1 MRFHLPGN
9 LGLILLLYLAGLFV
23 APPSAQ
29 ETLPPRLQIGINLLP
44 AVVAANNSLSSIE
57 QDKKLPI
64 YLVYRDNEHLAEIL
78 RVNLGRI
85 DRIRKRL
92 IEIIPISLD
101 DLLVLDPEPY
111 SAIFISEQMDSR
123 LPELI
128 EFSHRQRALLFS
140 PFKGDVERGVATGF
154 RVTDKVLPM
163 VNMESLKLSKIQLKA
178 FFLRIAVQHE

>member
-44 AVVAANNSLSSIE
+44 AVIAANNSLSSIE

-64 YLVYRDNEHLAEIL
+64 YLVYRDNAHLAGML
-78 RVNLGRI
+78 QANLGRI
-85 DRIRKRL
+85 GRIRKRL

-101 DLLVLDPEPY
+101 ELLELDPDPY
-111 SAIFISEQMDSR
+111 SAIFISEQARTRNPLDAITTAS
-123 LPELI
+123 
-128 EFSHRQRALLFS
+128 
-140 PFKGDVERGVATGF
+140 
-154 RVTDKVLPM
+154 
-163 VNMESLKLSKIQLKA
+163 
-178 FFLRIAVQHE
+178 